1 MNILK
6 PDYKKYYGTYKKL
19 PGILAI
25 LICVLTLIWSIV
37 DLAVFSHESR
47 YGNIYYGI
55 MELKSLVLTL
65 LIWWAIGAVLAVGTW
80 FFSTLAVSATVA
92 RTDAIIE
99 INDKIKKT
107 NESQN

>member
-1 MNILK
+1 MNILN
-6 PDYKKYYGTYKKL
+6 PDYKKYYGTYKQL

-25 LICVLTLIWSIV
+25 LIGVLTLIWSIV
-37 DLAVFSHESR
+37 DVAAFSYEGR
-47 YGNIYYGI
+47 YSVYYGI
-55 MELKSLVLTL
+55 MGLKSLVLTL

-99 INDKIKKT
+99 INDKIKRT